1 MLNTP
6 STFAWADHRFARHGI
21 GGSFTLIVCIAL
33 VTSLPSAA
41 KADPI
46 MGNMTLTIAPPPGLT
61 GFGGSALSNA
71 PVVYSSGTVDLSQ
84 EFQSQIQPGG
94 IVTDNFIN
102 LTGPHLYP
110 AFGGLS
116 VDMNTTFQMQI
127 TFDGVAGSQPTI
139 DVTGTMNVDAAG
151 TPEGTWNTG
160 AWIASSATPQSAT
173 VQGWTPDSG
182 IPMSLINQYLKTS
195 NYYLRQLDSFSYG
208 STPGQ
213 DNPATGTFT
222 LIANASA
229 LTPVPEPGAVLVYLA
244 AFGALGF
251 RYGAR
256 RWRSGRKPGRS

>member
-1 MLNTP
+1 MLNSS
-6 STFAWADHRFARHGI
+6 STLACAGHRFARHGI
-21 GGSFTLIVCIAL
+21 GGSFTLIACVAL

-41 KADPI
+41 KADPV
-46 MGNMTLTIAPPPGLT
+46 MGNITLTITPPPGLA

-94 IVTDNFIN
+94 TVTENFIN
-102 LTGPHLYP
+102 LSGPHLYP
-110 AFGGLS
+110 DFGGLP
-116 VDMNTTFQMQI
+116 VQMNTVFQMQI
-127 TFDGVAGSQPTI
+127 TFDGAAGSQSTI
-139 DVTGTMNVDAAG
+139 NVTGTMNVGAAG
-151 TPEGTWNTG
+151 TPEGTINDG
-160 AWIASSATPQSAT
+160 AIITSFGTPQSAT

-195 NYYLRQLDSFSYG
+195 NYFLSQQDSFSYG

-229 LTPVPEPGAVLVYLA
+229 ITPVPEPCSALVYLT

-251 RYGAR
+251 RH
-256 RWRSGRKPGRS
+256 WRSERKWGRI